1 MDIFRKNPIEDAVS
15 VSSIVSVWRFEIS
28 GVGAPI
34 GDLHDFYELLFVEE
48 GSYRVIV
55 DGELFE
61 MGEGECFLYPPLAFH
76 IGTEERERS
85 VIRIISFES
94 DSEDLK
100 KIVRMPIKAS
110 RCAREML
117 IEANE
122 IGLRSFFFPGTEDG
136 MRGMKLLSGV
146 SLYSLQKMKKSLELS
161 LIELISQTEGRE
173 GEASNIKNFKKERGA
188 ELSEFLRMNI
198 SRSLTLSE
206 IAEAMSVSVSTLK
219 NISLDSFG
227 LSPISYF
234 ISLKLDAAKRMIRE
248 SSMNFTEISE
258 RLGFSGVHYF
268 SRLFTKHVGMT
279 PTEYA
284 KSVEF

>member
-1 MDIFRKNPIEDAVS
+1 MDIFRKNPISDGVS
-15 VSSIVSVWRFEIS
+15 VKSIVSVWQFEI
-28 GVGAPI
+28 GAAGAPI
-34 GDLHDFYELLFVEE
+34 GDLHDFHELLFVEE
-48 GSYRVIV
+48 GTYRIIV
-55 DGELFE
+55 DGELFTV
-61 MGEGECFLYPPLAFH
+61 GEGEFFLYPPLAFH
-76 IGTEERERS
+76 IAPEKRERS
-85 VIRIISFES
+85 LIRIISFES

-100 KIVRMPIKAS
+100 KIERKPIKS
-110 RCAREML
+110 SHLARGL
-117 IEANE
+117 FTEANE
-122 IGLRSFFFPGTEDG
+122 IGLKSFFYPGCEDG
-136 MRGMKLLSGV
+136 VRGMKLIEGV
-146 SLYSLQKMKKSLELS
+146 NLYSLQKMKKSLELS

-206 IAEAMSVSVSTLK
+206 IAEAMAVSVSTLK

>member
-1 MDIFRKNPIEDAVS
+1 MDVFRKNPIEDAVS
-15 VSSIVSVWRFEIS
+15 VGSIVSVWRFEMS
-28 GVGAPI
+28 GAGTPI
-34 GDLHDFYELLFVEE
+34 GDLHDFYEMLFGEE
-48 GSYRVIV
+48 GIYRVIV

-61 MGEGECFLYPPLAFH
+61 IGEGECFLYPPLAFH
-76 IGTEERERS
+76 IAAQKRERS

-100 KIVRMPIKAS
+100 RIVRMPIKAS
-110 RCAREML
+110 QCARKMF

-136 MRGMKLLSGV
+136 MRGMKLFSGV

-198 SRSLTLSE
+198 SRSLTLYE
-206 IAEAMSVSVSTLK
+206 IAEAMAVSVSTLK

-258 RLGFSGVHYF
+258 KLGFSGVHYF